1 MKSKMDDAQLRLS
14 AVTPEMS
21 QLERE
26 RTATKIAD
34 GMTADEIQYQEE
46 RLARLESRARRDLLV
61 IQSQR
66 MILARA
72 KEFQTR

>member
-1 MKSKMDDAQLRLS
+1 MDDAQLRLS
-14 AVTPEMS
+14 AVTPEMG

-34 GMTADEIQYQEE
+34 GMTADEIQRHEE
-46 RLARLESRARRDLLV
+46 RLVRLGNRARRDLLV
-61 IQSQR
+61 IQSQL

-72 KEFQTR
+72 KEFQSR